1 MSTKK
6 IPIRVFIDQDTHSRY
21 LIQAGTHGLT
31 SSALGERLIDEGL
44 RRLEAGDTGP
54 LATVDA
60 TAASGHGSE
69 L

>member
-6 IPIRVFIDQDTHSRY
+6 IPIRVFIDQDTYSRY
-21 LIQAGTHGLT
+21 LIQAGTHSLT
-31 SSALGERLIDEGL
+31 SSALGERLIDDGL

-54 LATVDA
+54 LVTPDA
-60 TAASGHGSE
+60 TAARGHGSE